1 MLSAC
6 GLVSAD
12 VKMKKEM
19 VNKRL
24 MPKKIHKV
32 MDITHLPFN
41 ESLSISFV
49 HNHLH

>member
-24 MPKKIHKV
+24 MPKKFIK
-32 MDITHLPFN
+32 
-41 ESLSISFV
+41 
-49 HNHLH
+49 